1 MHPHVA
7 PQRKPRAYETR
18 TMSNQTKN
26 PGPGRGQSAVFTVIL
41 PPVPVPKHEGALE
54 PLLTEKQVA
63 AYLSLTTRHL
73 YSWRMAGFIPYYK
86 IGRAIRFRLSEVE
99 KALEAMR
106 VQP

>member
-1 MHPHVA
+1 
-7 PQRKPRAYETR
+7 
-18 TMSNQTKN
+18 MSNQTKN
-26 PGPGRGQSAVFTVIL
+26 QGAGRGQSAVFTVIL

-63 AYLSLTTRHL
+63 AYLSVTPRHL
-73 YSWRMAGFIPYYK
+73 YSWRMAGYIPHFK

-106 VQP
+106 IQP

>member
-1 MHPHVA
+1 
-7 PQRKPRAYETR
+7 
-18 TMSNQTKN
+18 MSNQTKN
-26 PGPGRGQSAVFTVIL
+26 PGHGQSAVFTVIL

-63 AYLSLTTRHL
+63 AYLSVTPRHL
-73 YSWRMAGFIPYYK
+73 YSWRMAGYIPHFK

-99 KALEAMR
+99 KALETMR